1 VTALL
6 ERTFREQWGRVLA
19 ALIGYLGD
27 FDLAE
32 EVAQEAFAVAAE
44 RWPSSGVPA
53 SPAGWLLT
61 TARNRAIDRIRRE
74 RTLTAKYRL
83 LEMPQSE
90 EEEMQERGFPD
101 ERLEL
106 IFTCC
111 HPALAIEAQVALT
124 LRTLGGLKTEEIARA
139 FLVSEA
145 TMAQRL
151 VRGKRKIKAAGI
163 PFRIPP
169 AHQLPDRLS
178 AVLAVVYLIFNA
190 GYDGRRDLAAEA
202 IRLGGAL
209 AELMPDEAEV
219 LGLLGLMLLLDSRS
233 GARLHEGE
241 LVLLA
246 DQDRTRWDR
255 NQIRAGRAALE
266 RALSLR
272 ERGPYL
278 LQAAIA
284 SLHAED
290 TRDWPR
296 IASLYGELSLLTG
309 SPVVELSRAVAVAEA
324 EGSEAGL
331 EAIEAIDARRE
342 LDAYHYFH
350 AARADLL
357 RRLDR
362 PAEARA
368 AYERAL
374 ELVHSEP
381 ERRFLVRRM
390 EELRW

>member
-1 VTALL
+1 MSTLL

-19 ALIGYLGD
+19 ALIGYLHD

-53 SPAGWLLT
+53 SPGAWLLT
-61 TARNRAIDRIRRE
+61 TARNRAIDRIRRD
-74 RTLTAKYRL
+74 RTLAAKYRL
-83 LEMPQSE
+83 MDVPRVEDEL
-90 EEEMQERGFPD
+90 MQEDGFPD

-111 HPALAIEAQVALT
+111 HPALAIDAQVALT
-124 LRTLGGLKTEEIARA
+124 LRTLGGLSTEEIARS

-190 GYDGRRDLAAEA
+190 GYDGREELAAEA
-202 IRLGGAL
+202 TRLGREL
-209 AELMPDEAEV
+209 AELMPDEPEV
-219 LGLLGLMLLLDSRS
+219 FGLLALMLLLDSRS
-233 GARLHEGE
+233 GARFRDGE

-246 DQDRTRWDR
+246 EQDRMKWDR
-255 NQIRAGRAALE
+255 SRIEAGRAALGRGLSR
-266 RALSLR
+266 RA
-272 ERGPYL
+272 RGPYV

-284 SLHAED
+284 SLHADDE
-290 TRDWPR
+290 RDWPQ
-296 IASLYGELSLLTG
+296 IAALYGELSRATR
-309 SPVVELSRAVAVAEA
+309 SPVVELSRAVALAEA

-331 EAIEAIDARRE
+331 RAIEAIDGGHE
-342 LDAYHYFH
+342 LDTYHYFH

-357 RRLDR
+357 RRLER

-374 ELVHSEP
+374 ELAHSEP
-381 ERRFLVRRM
+381 ERRVLARRVA
-390 EELRW
+390 EL

>member
-1 VTALL
+1 VTAHL
-6 ERTFREQWGRVLA
+6 ERIFRDQWGRVLA

-32 EVAQEAFAVAAE
+32 EVTQEAFAVAAE
-44 RWPSSGVPA
+44 RWPSSGMPA
-53 SPAGWLLT
+53 SPGAWLLT
-61 TARNRAIDRIRRE
+61 TARNRAIDRIRRD
-74 RTLTAKYRL
+74 RTLAAKYRL
-83 LEMPQSE
+83 LDLPRAE
-90 EEEMQERGFPD
+90 EQEMQERRFPD

-111 HPALAIEAQVALT
+111 HPALAIDAQVALT
-124 LRTLGGLKTEEIARA
+124 LRTLGGLRTEEIARA

-145 TMAQRL
+145 TIAQRL
-151 VRGKRKIKAAGI
+151 VRGKRKIRAAGI

-169 AHQLPDRLS
+169 AHQLPGRLS

-190 GYDGRRDLAAEA
+190 GYDGRDELAAEA
-202 IRLGGAL
+202 TRLGRAL
-209 AELMPDEAEV
+209 AELMPDEPEV
-219 LGLLGLMLLLDSRS
+219 FGLLALMLLLDSRS
-233 GARLHEGE
+233 GARFREGE

-255 NQIRAGRAALE
+255 DRIEAGRAALD
-266 RALSLR
+266 RGLSLR
-272 ERGPYL
+272 GRGPYV

-290 TRDWPR
+290 TRDWPQ
-296 IASLYGELSLLTG
+296 IAALYGELSRVTR
-309 SPVVELSRAVAVAEA
+309 SPVVELSRAVALAEA

-331 EAIEAIDARRE
+331 RAIEAIDGRRE
-342 LDAYHYFH
+342 LDTYHYFH

-362 PAEARA
+362 PAEARS

-381 ERRFLVRRM
+381 ERRFLARRVA
-390 EELRW
+390 EL